1 MDNLKGMTD
10 EELAL
15 SYVGGNNKAFDLL
28 LSRTQSKLFSYI
40 LFVVHDHDR
49 ANDVF
54 QETFVKVITKL
65 HQGKYVNSGKF
76 SAWLM
81 RIAHNVIMDWYRDH
95 RTENIVEPNEENDLS
110 NISSRE
116 LMEAN
121 VENQYVNAQ
130 VMNDVTRMMN
140 QLPPTQREV
149 VYMRFYQDMSFKE
162 IAETTGVSIN
172 TSLGRMRYAVMNMRK
187 MAREHQITLQLEMW
201 SRAIPMN

>member
-110 NISSRE
+110 NISSRD

-121 VENQYVNAQ
+121 VENQYVNTQ

-172 TSLGRMRYAVMNMRK
+172 TSLGRMRYAIINMRR
-187 MAREHQITLQLEMW
+187 MAKQHEIQLSMEL
-201 SRAIPMN
+201 